1 MEDEYK
7 EHFNIINEVYNFRV
21 EIKIR
26 ENNLLIHV
34 YDWSNY
40 SIGKNY
46 EKTITL
52 EDFQKVKYFLMYDSI
67 KDCFNDIF
75 KKGETENITIEEKTD
90 SLIITFP
97 ISNEKYPSIS
107 FKLNEIKSK
116 KSNKEIIESLNSLN
130 KNFIDLKKEFI
141 KINGNLNWIL
151 NNSLVNINIKIDNKI
166 EQFTFKYSD
175 RIKEIINIIVDRKKI
190 VKNNNECFKLFF
202 NANLLNNK
210 TNLFDNKINNGST
223 LDFKILKIGGQIF
236 AKTLTGRTITLETEA
251 SDTIENVKAKIQ
263 DKVGIPP
270 DQQRI
275 IFEGQQLEDNR
286 TIADYEILR
295 ESTIKIILRLR

>member
-1 MEDEYK
+1 MEE
-7 EHFNIINEVYNFRV
+7 INEYFYITNNIFSHFLVNIT
-21 EIKIR
+21 IK
-26 ENNLLIHV
+26 ENNMFIQV
-34 YDWSNY
+34 ENFSKY
-40 SIGKNY
+40 SLYKKY
-46 EKTITL
+46 EKKVTL
-52 EDFQKVKYFLMYDSI
+52 KDFQKVKYFLMYDSI

-97 ISNEKYPSIS
+97 ISSEKYPSIS
-107 FKLNEIKSK
+107 FTLNEIKSK

-141 KINGNLNWIL
+141 KINDNLNWIL

-223 LDFKILKIGGQIF
+223 FIG
-236 AKTLTGRTITLETEA
+236 
-251 SDTIENVKAKIQ
+251 
-263 DKVGIPP
+263 
-270 DQQRI
+270 
-275 IFEGQQLEDNR
+275 
-286 TIADYEILR
+286 
-295 ESTIKIILRLR
+295 